1 MDETWSTLTANNVLA
16 EFTPVEKSTLN
27 SIQGVTTALAGIVTG
42 VSGQVR
48 KAYTDGG
55 RPLDP
60 DSATTIP
67 ASEFERAIAIARW
80 KWLNSFPA
88 LKALQTDA
96 RKKASEDAETY
107 FTQIATRELKGS
119 GGAEIVSSQTRRMTR
134 QQLDGI

>member
-27 SIQGVTTALAGIVTG
+27 GVQGVTTALAGIVTG

-48 KAYTDGG
+48 KAYMDGG
-55 RPLDP
+55 RPTDA
-60 DSATTIP
+60 DVTTIP

-88 LKALQTDA
+88 LKSMQTDA
-96 RKKASEDAETY
+96 RKKAAEDAEDY
-107 FTQIATRELKGS
+107 FARIATREFKGS
-119 GGAEIVSSQTRRMTR
+119 GGAEIVSSQTRRLTR
-134 QQLDGI
+134 QNLDGI